1 MDRQGVECSRL
12 RVLLLV
18 AGVTGAAG
26 AGAAETGVD
35 YIEEVI
41 VTAQKREQVLQ
52 DVPIS
57 MTVLDEASLELRGFS
72 RLDDV
77 AFATPNLA
85 ITTPSGS
92 RTAQFTIRG
101 ITGQT
106 FFPAAESAVG
116 VFLDG
121 VYLNNSSAQIFDLLD
136 VERIEVL
143 RGPQGTLYGKNA
155 AAGAINVVSRK
166 PDAERRLEM
175 LAEYG
180 NYDRSRL
187 AAKAGGPL
195 GESFFA
201 SVGVGYHQRDGFQDN
216 VFLDTDL
223 DDADSWSA
231 RGALRYAAGG
241 ALEVNLTA
249 DFMNEDRA
257 PAALDTTPEDRESS
271 HNFEDFEERDVY
283 GANLTVDYDLTDAV
297 TLTSITSLRDYD
309 VDRGTDDDG
318 TTADAFYSTGSQSTQ
333 QVSQEVR
340 LASSTDGRLQWLVG
354 GYFLNADMVDESEN
368 NLFPDPLFALLTGLT
383 CTDLFTFQLIL
394 AGFPPDQ
401 AAAAAAASCAPGV
414 ARTRADHEAETWAAF
429 GQATYALSDALS
441 LTAGVRASWEE
452 KDFRLRQP
460 GPGAPLFLLP
470 DVDTS
475 FDRDDTSVDPMASL
489 LWRVN
494 DAVNAY
500 ATVAKGSKS
509 GGFNTGAVGDANQLA
524 DTEFDEETLVNYELG
539 IKTITFGGRM
549 LFNVAAF
556 SIDYEDLQVF
566 RIEPNAQG
574 VPTSRIANVAEAT
587 SRGVEADLTAVLGG
601 GLTVTSGLGYLDAE
615 YDDYSQCGQN
625 SAGMILDCTGNEL
638 TNAPEWTG
646 SLNVIY
652 RRPLP
657 GGLSLLVNGEWS
669 YRGDVYYDVF
679 NTEGAFQDGFS
690 MFNGSVGLEGPAGNW
705 AVTLWGTN
713 LGDEEYITV
722 GIQGFGGNAINT
734 LGPPRQY
741 GVRVTGRL

>member
-1 MDRQGVECSRL
+1 
-12 RVLLLV
+12 VLALL
-18 AGVTGAAG
+18 AGIAGAAV
-26 AGAAETGVD
+26 AGAAETGQGH
-35 YIEEVI
+35 IEEVI
-41 VTAQKREQVLQ
+41 VTAQKREQLLQ
-52 DVPIS
+52 DVPIA
-57 MTVLDEASLELRGFS
+57 MTVLDETSLALRGFS
-72 RLDDV
+72 RLDDI

-92 RTAQFTIRG
+92 RSAQFTIRG

-121 VYLNNSSAQIFDLLD
+121 VYLNNASAQIFDLLD

-155 AAGAINVVSRK
+155 AAGAINVISRR

-180 NYDRSRL
+180 NYDRARL

-195 GESFFA
+195 GDAWFG
-201 SVGVGYHQRDGFQDN
+201 SVGVGYHTRNGFQDN
-216 VFLDTDL
+216 PFLDAGL

-231 RGALRYAAGG
+231 RGALRFAPGG

-249 DFMNEDRA
+249 DFMKEDRA
-257 PAALDTTPEDRESS
+257 PAALDATPGDRESN
-271 HNFEDFEERDVY
+271 HNFQDFEQRDVY
-283 GANLTVDYDLTDAV
+283 GTNLTIDYDLTDSV
-297 TLTSITSLRDYD
+297 TFTSITSLRDYQ

-318 TTADAFYSTGSQSTQ
+318 TTIDAFQSTGSQSTQ
-333 QVSQEVR
+333 QLSQELR
-340 LASSTDGRLQWLVG
+340 LASSTESRFQWLAG
-354 GYFLNADMVDESEN
+354 GYYLNADMDDRTEN
-368 NLFPDPLFALLTGLT
+368 NLFPDPLFTLLSGRT

-414 ARTRADHEAETWAAF
+414 AGTRSDHEAQTWAAF
-429 GQATYALSDALS
+429 GQASYELTDALS

-460 GPGAPLFLLP
+460 GPGVALFLLP
-470 DVDTS
+470 DVDAS
-475 FDRDDTSVDPMASL
+475 FSRDDTSVDPMASL

-494 DAVNAY
+494 DAVNVY

-524 DTEFDEETLVNYELG
+524 DPEFDEETLVNYELG
-539 IKTITFGGRM
+539 LKTTTFGGRVQ
-549 LFNVAAF
+549 LNLAAF
-556 SIDYEDLQVF
+556 SIDYENLQVF

-574 VPTSRIANVAEAT
+574 VPTARITNVAEAT
-587 SRGVEADLTAVLGG
+587 SRGVEVDLTATLGG
-601 GLTVTSGLGYLDAE
+601 GWTITSGLGYLDAE

-625 SAGMILDCTGNEL
+625 SAGALLDCSDNQL

-646 SLNVIY
+646 SVNLIY
-652 RRPLP
+652 RRPFAW
-657 GGLSLLVNGEWS
+657 GTSLLVNGEWS

-679 NTEGAFQDGFS
+679 NTEGAFQQGFS
-690 MFNGSVGLEGPAGNW
+690 IFNGSVGVEGAAGNW